1 MALQLMKILV
11 TATTTT
17 NVVPSPEK
25 FFYVTTAEIAAGS
38 TLTIDAA
45 DFFLDDGS
53 AATTLPAL
61 ATDNSY
67 FNVYINGVLQMEGN
81 STYTPGVTG
90 VGSLAFDV
98 PAGGDPILQN
108 SPVVLEVI
116 NYAPTSNTTV
126 AS

>member
-1 MALQLMKILV
+1 MKLLV

-17 NVVPSPEK
+17 NVVPTPAK
-25 FFYVTTAEIAAGS
+25 FFYVTTAETAAGT

-45 DFFLDDGS
+45 DFFLDDGT
-53 AATTLPAL
+53 AATTLPSL

-81 STYTPGVTG
+81 STYTPGATS
-90 VGSLAFDV
+90 VGSLAFAV

-116 NYAPTSNTTV
+116 NYVPTSNTTV
-126 AS
+126 ET

>member
-1 MALQLMKILV
+1 MKLLV

-17 NVVPSPEK
+17 NAVPTPEK
-25 FFYVTTAEIAAGS
+25 FFYVTTAETAAGA

-45 DFFLDDGS
+45 AFFLDDGL

-61 ATDNSY
+61 ATNNSY

-81 STYTPGVTG
+81 STYTPGATT
-90 VGSLAFDV
+90 VGSLEFDV
-98 PAGGDPILQN
+98 PAGGDPIQQN
-108 SPVVLEVI
+108 SPVVLEVV

-126 AS
+126 ET